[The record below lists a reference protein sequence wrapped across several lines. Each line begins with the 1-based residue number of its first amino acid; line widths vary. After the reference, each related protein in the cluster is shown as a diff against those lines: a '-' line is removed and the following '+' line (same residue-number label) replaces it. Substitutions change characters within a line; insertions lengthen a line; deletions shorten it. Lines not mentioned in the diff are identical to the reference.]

1 MRIRLAIPDNIIDG
15 PTIDAALEAVTRG
28 NEALAAR
35 GMLPDMGEAL
45 ANGLKWKPEPWLG
58 ERFDLAPDAAARN
71 WGDCDD
77 LAPWLA
83 AQLRAAGE
91 QARAFARKSGKNKWH
106 VQVERGDGQILDPS
120 EWAGMPTS
128 AKGKDLVAMPHR
140 SVAGQ
145 GESSICAVP
154 WNGRWHVRADMP
166 LTERL
171 HVAGWAR
178 DPDVMQALERAVA
191 TYAAVAEGCHGI
203 GDATVG
209 FGLGDIVSAV
219 APMAGTALGGPLG
232 GLLASQLAPMAGGIV
247 DSAMGSLGGMLGG
260 LGGGGGRPAP
270 AAPPSGDAVGRP
282 PPIKIPGPLPDGWPS
297 GAVTHQIPGP
307 AGGGEARVTHSPGGG
322 PIIVRF

>member
-1 MRIRLAIPDNIIDG
+1 MRIRLAIPDNVIDG

-35 GMLPDMGEAL
+35 GMLPDMGTAL

-58 ERFDLAPDAAARN
+58 ERFDLAPDAAARG

-91 QARAFARKSGKNKWH
+91 QARAFARRSGKNKWH

-120 EWAGMPTS
+120 SWAGMPTS
-128 AKGKDLVAMPHR
+128 AKGKDLAAPQAALAV
-140 SVAGQ
+140 SGQ
-145 GESSICAVP
+145 SAICAVP
-154 WNGRWHVRADMP
+154 HQGRWHVRADMP
-166 LTERL
+166 LTERI

-178 DPDVMQALERAVA
+178 DPDVRRALDRAVA
-191 TYAAVAEGCHGI
+191 SYAAIAEGCHGI

-247 DSAMGSLGGMLGG
+247 DSAMGSLGGLMGG
-260 LGGGGGRPAP
+260 LGGGGRPAP
-270 AAPPSGDAVGRP
+270 PAIAPQSGDAGGRP
-282 PPIKIPGPLPDGWPS
+282 PPISVPGPPPNGWPS

-307 AGGGEARVTHSPGGG
+307 GGGGEARVTHSPGGG